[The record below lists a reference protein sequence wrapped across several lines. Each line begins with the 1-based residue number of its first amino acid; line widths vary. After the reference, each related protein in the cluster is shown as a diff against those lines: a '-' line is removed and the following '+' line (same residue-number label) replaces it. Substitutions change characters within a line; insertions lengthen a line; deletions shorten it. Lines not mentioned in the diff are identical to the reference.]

1 MNQLG
6 EAYRYGLSVKQ
17 IVDIFTTK
25 SQFTG
30 TYPSTFSRQD
40 LAINLVNNIVKDGA
54 TAAVKQS
61 AVSDII
67 LAMDYGLSVGDVIY
81 NVFGN
86 LAKFPY
92 TDPSWGRTAKQFAN
106 QIAVAKMY
114 TDTLSQS
121 TGNLGILKSV
131 LTPVTADTDVSS
143 NTAMASLIG
152 VALIDSAMLA

>member
-1 MNQLG
+1 
-6 EAYRYGLSVKQ
+6 
-17 IVDIFTTK
+17 
-25 SQFTG
+25 
-30 TYPSTFSRQD
+30 

-54 TAAVKQS
+54 TEAVKQS
-61 AVSDII
+61 AVSDIV

-92 TDPSWGRTAKQFAN
+92 TDPSWGRTAQQFAN
-106 QIAVAKMY
+106 QIAVAKVY

-131 LTPVTADTDVSS
+131 LTPVNADTDVSS
-143 NTAMASLIG
+143 NSAMASLIG
-152 VALIDSAMLA
+152 VALIDSAMSA